1 MFTNFSPTEIVFF
14 LVSLLIAMIIHEV
27 MHGVTAYW
35 LGDTTAADMGRLTLN
50 PFKHIDGLTT
60 ILLPLL
66 LVLFG
71 LPPIF
76 AAKPVPF
83 NPAKVKFGEYG
94 AALVGAAGPIT
105 NFLLALIGSIIL
117 HIIGG
122 GASVE
127 VYNFFIIFIEVN
139 VALMVFNL
147 IPIPP
152 LDGSRVLYA
161 IAPEPVQEVMAKI
174 ESMGFL
180 VMIGF
185 IFIIFQFIATPFA
198 NMEIS
203 VVNFLLSI

>member
-127 VYNFFIIFIEVN
+127 VY
-139 VALMVFNL
+139 L
-147 IPIPP
+147 
-152 LDGSRVLYA
+152 
-161 IAPEPVQEVMAKI
+161 K
-174 ESMGFL
+174 
-180 VMIGF
+180 
-185 IFIIFQFIATPFA
+185 
-198 NMEIS
+198 
-203 VVNFLLSI
+203 